1 MAEAGAEYLSVAT
14 IRKPHGVRGEL
25 AIALETDRPRAVFR
39 PGRVL
44 EVGDASG
51 RPLGPRLTVQKARPA
66 NDGMILKAAEFDGRT
81 PELEELRG
89 KTLLIPAD
97 QAAPAAAGEVH
108 YRDLV
113 GLRVVNGAEEV
124 GVVREVLET
133 AAGEMLAVRR
143 SARPELLIPFVA
155 AWVKEIDRSGGVLR
169 LELPQGLLEL

>member
-1 MAEAGAEYLSVAT
+1 MADAEVGYLSVAT

-44 EVGDASG
+44 ELGDASG
-51 RPLGPRLTVQKARPA
+51 RPIGSRITVQKARPA

-81 PELEELRG
+81 PELEGLRG
-89 KTLLIPAD
+89 RTLLILAD
-97 QAAPAAAGEVH
+97 QAAPADEGEVH

-113 GLRVVNGAEEV
+113 GLRVVSDAKEV

-133 AAGEMLAVRR
+133 AAGEMLAVLRPD
-143 SARPELLIPFVA
+143 RPELLIPFVA
-155 AWVKEIDRSGGVLR
+155 AWIVSIDRESGMLR
-169 LELPQGLLEL
+169 LALPQGLLEL

>member
-1 MAEAGAEYLSVAT
+1 MADAQARYLSVAT

-25 AIALETDRPRAVFR
+25 AIALETDRPHAVFR

-51 RPLGPRLTVQKARPA
+51 RPLGSRVTVQKARAA
-66 NDGMILKAAEFDGRT
+66 NDWMILKTAEFDGRT
-81 PELEELRG
+81 PELEGLRG
-89 KTLLIPAD
+89 RTLLIPAD
-97 QAAPAAAGEVH
+97 QAAPAAEGEVH

-143 SARPELLIPFVA
+143 PNRPELLIPFVT
-155 AWVKEIDRSGGVLR
+155 AWVREIDREAGVLR
-169 LELPQGLLEL
+169 LELPEGLLEL